1 MPQTSEY
8 RQLYNARQQRKNSPA
23 IAAPPNQPLPQP
35 QTKTDM
41 TIEPVSPGGIQD
53 ETIPNAPVKEPDRP
67 NSFVFPVDQKGPKPL
82 SSAQNLNFDHISGHI
97 QHLPAFGASGMQA
110 GEHTPGVAE
119 PAPEM
124 PTSQSA

>member
-1 MPQTSEY
+1 MPQSEY
-8 RQLYNARQQRKNSPA
+8 RQLYNARQQRKNPPA

-82 SSAQNLNFDHISGHI
+82 SQAQNLNFDHIQGHI
-97 QHLPAFGASGMQA
+97 LHLPALQA

-119 PAPEM
+119 PASEM
-124 PTSQSA
+124 SVSSAAQTS